1 MNAQII
7 KTQRAF
13 WALYELTEAEL
24 SAQPPQA
31 LQIIASECGDI
42 LTTSQL
48 YSERLAAELVKT
60 ACERLLGRD
69 STV

>member
-13 WALYELTEAEL
+13 FSLYESTKRELAEL
-24 SAQPPQA
+24 EPQK
-31 LQIIASECGDI
+31 LQLLASEAGDL

-48 YSERLAAELVKT
+48 YSERVAAELVRT
-60 ACERLLGRD
+60 ACLDLLKQI
-69 STV
+69 